1 MNHPFNASSGPILV
15 DAEIS
20 GPAGKARA
28 TLVLDTGATAS
39 TINISVLR
47 SAGYDPNLSTD
58 FVQMMTGT
66 GTGVTKVPRVIL
78 NRMSALGQY
87 QIGIRVLA
95 HDLPLVANVDGPL
108 GLDFLRD
115 QVLTIDFRAA
125 TMNLV

>member
-47 SAGYDPNLSTD
+47 SAGYDPNLSTH
-58 FVQMMTGT
+58 FVQMMT

-87 QIGIRVLA
+87 QFGIRVLA
-95 HDLPLVANVDGPL
+95 HDLPLVANVDGLL

-125 TMNLV
+125 TINLV

>member
-39 TINISVLR
+39 I
-47 SAGYDPNLSTD
+47 
-58 FVQMMTGT
+58 
-66 GTGVTKVPRVIL
+66 
-78 NRMSALGQY
+78 
-87 QIGIRVLA
+87 
-95 HDLPLVANVDGPL
+95 
-108 GLDFLRD
+108 RD

-125 TMNLV
+125 TINLV